1 MKIIKIKIAF
11 LFFLLGFHQSNF
23 SQSLGNEWIN
33 YNQQYFHFPI
43 VETGIYRLNY
53 ETINNH
59 LISLGVNIN
68 NIPHNN
74 FQVFGKE
81 KEVSLLIKDNNNNG
95 FLDPLEYIEFYAE
108 KNDGWLDT
116 LVYDSTHFMPDK
128 YYSLFNDTIRYYFSW
143 NNNSNNKRTTVEVD
157 TNYSIYNPVNYCWKT
172 QVLKFATNYNVGY
185 QIDGISSPKYEKAEG
200 WAGATL
206 QKNNSNIEQISSIN
220 CVGSGP
226 NAFGEIN
233 LFSANSSTNNSNGNN
248 HNTKLFINNNLIFDS
263 SYFNYQTLHVKYS
276 LSSNNVSNIT
286 NFKHEISDIGQG
298 TDYQNIASISLS
310 YPHSTDFSSYEK
322 LHFGLPFSL
331 NQKQRLTITN
341 NVNSLGSTIL
351 YILGDDHKTI
361 PLITNNSNL
370 EAVIP
375 IAQTDSIICYLLTDS
390 NVNHVKKI
398 HTVNSQGYFNNFN
411 SLQIDSAFVIITN
424 KNLLS
429 SSRSYAAYRAPNV
442 DTLVVDIEEL
452 YHQFSAGIFKN
463 PLAIKRFLKFSMV
476 NWPSWP
482 SHIFLIGKSVRFN
495 NETTPGSRNDTISYK
510 LNLVPSWGYPS
521 SDNHFAVGLEN
532 NKRSYSLPIGR
543 LSVNNNSSVLN
554 YLNKVIELESQ
565 QGNNS
570 SYTLENKAWQKN
582 IAHFSGGSDS
592 SEQAYMNNYLEQFQN
607 IIEDTLFGGQVKKFG
622 KNPFTSTIDPLEFQI
637 VQNYLEEGIS
647 LMTFFG
653 HASSGYGFSQNIDQ
667 PENWNNQGKYP
678 MVIGLGCYS
687 GDVHNPD
694 TNSFSEQIIRPV
706 NSGAIGFIS
715 TVKQGFTPFINF
727 YSKMLYKMIGK
738 YGYNKSIGQQMVMT
752 VDSLDQSTSL
762 VTWEPKFES
771 NYNGMSL
778 QGDPAVKINS
788 HNLPELMLS
797 EQDVWTEPSVVDL
810 SKSNFDLKF
819 KVYNLGR
826 AFRDS
831 VFVELKQELPDG
843 SDTIYSKFV
852 PGILN
857 EDTITFSIINQPENS
872 VGQNIFTIS
881 IDLPISTIGE
891 AYDESGNNRIQYLM
905 NISSNSII
913 PVWPYDLSIVGTPTD
928 TLRVSTINPLESSNT
943 YYFEI
948 DTNIQ
953 FSSPFLKT
961 QSIVSNGGV
970 IEAIPGNWSNSIT
983 NLNDSLF
990 FEDSVV
996 YYWRSRPDSSIVDW
1010 KVRSFQYIPNKW
1022 GWSQSHIDQFKEN
1035 EYLNIVL
1042 DSLNNIFNFAPT
1054 LKSITCK
1061 NYIQHVAL
1069 GSEWSG
1075 TYWEVSGEIADYGGH
1090 IDPAI
1095 MVGVVDPNTLNYW
1108 KTPFID
1114 NSTTPSSILNPN
1126 NCFGQYNGDP
1136 GVCGNT
1142 SLIGRAREHGYFMFK
1157 NNSPSQLDSLA
1168 SMLSSKIPD
1177 GYYIIVYSYIPNNY
1191 GGTLLYNSPLYAN
1204 WPTNLFSTFQN
1215 LGATGFT
1222 NSNQP
1227 DDGFIFFCKKGDPN
1241 TAIEVRSDTISPGF
1255 VPSQLLE
1262 FSTTVTSSL
1271 ESGKMLSGIIGPSNN
1286 WKNIYWEQSALENP
1300 SADSTRLKVY
1310 GLNSLS
1316 SNLKTLIIDTNFT
1329 NKDSITNLQSIDSS
1343 FNYLQLEMETSDDS
1357 LLTPSQIVNWLVT
1370 YDPLPDL
1377 AVNPKKSWFLDSS
1390 IIQQGDSIYFSVAI
1404 ENISPFD
1411 MDSLKINYYLENED
1425 GQLNI
1430 PYPRQDSLRSREIII
1445 DTIAISSKY
1454 LIDEYLMWV
1463 TANPKINN
1471 IETDQAEQFYFN
1483 NLAQRKFTVLK
1494 DNTNP
1499 LLDVTF
1505 DGVHILNNDIVSP
1518 NPHIV
1523 IELNDENPFLILNE
1537 NIDTANFQ
1545 IEIKYPNSSNWNR
1558 INFFNGALANLEWHI
1573 NEQENKFIIEY
1584 NPLFDQDGIYKLRV
1598 QGQDK
1603 TGNSSGDEPYQ
1614 INFEVIQKSSITNI
1628 YNYPNPFSTKTHFVF
1643 TLTGSEIPN
1652 KLNIQIMNI
1661 NGRLIKQIHLNEIE
1675 DIKIGNNMTN
1685 YYWDGRDEFGDPVAN
1700 GVYIYRVISE
1710 INNLEIELRPSEGD
1724 KAFTNGLGKMY
1735 LIR

>member
-1 MKIIKIKIAF
+1 LRQLKKKIFF
-11 LFFLLGFHQSNF
+11 LFFLLLLHLSNF
-23 SQSLGNEWIN
+23 SQSFGNEWIN

-43 VETGIYRLNY
+43 VKTGIYRLDF

-59 LISLGVNIN
+59 LINLGVNIN
-68 NIPHNN
+68 NIPHSS

-81 KEVSLLIKDNNNNG
+81 KEVSLLVKDNNNNG
-95 FLDPLEYIEFYAE
+95 FLDSLEYIEFYAE
-108 KNDGWLDT
+108 KNDGWLDS
-116 LVYDSTHFMPDK
+116 LVYDSAHFLPDK

-143 NNNSNNKRTTVEVD
+143 NNSSNNKRTIIETD
-157 TNYSIYNPVNYCWKT
+157 TNYNVFSPLNYCWKT
-172 QVLKFATNYNVGY
+172 QVLKFNSSYLVGY
-185 QIDGISSPKYEKAEG
+185 QIEGISSPKYERAEG

-206 QKNNSNIEQISSIN
+206 QKNSSNIEQISSLHS
-220 CVGSGP
+220 VGGGP

-233 LFSANSSTNNSNGNN
+233 LFSSNSSTTNSNGDN
-248 HNTKLFINNNLIFDS
+248 HNTKLFINNNLVFDS
-263 SYFNYQTLHVKYS
+263 SYFTYQTLHVKYS
-276 LSSNNVSNIT
+276 VSSNTISNST
-286 NFKHEISDIGQG
+286 DFKHEISEIGQG

-322 LHFGLPFSL
+322 LHFGVPFSI
-331 NQKQRLTITN
+331 NQKQRLSISNTLN
-341 NVNSLGSTIL
+341 ALGSPIL
-351 YILGDDHKTI
+351 YILDDVHRLV
-361 PLITNNSNL
+361 PLISNNSTL

-375 IAQTDSIICYLLTDS
+375 ITQSDSIICYLLTDS
-390 NVNHVKKI
+390 NVNYINKI
-398 HTVNSQGYFNNFN
+398 YPVNSQGYFNDFN

-424 KNLLS
+424 KTLLS
-429 SSRSYAAYRAPNV
+429 SSRSYAAYRAPGV
-442 DTLVVDIEEL
+442 DTLVVDVEEL

-463 PLAIKRFLKFSMV
+463 PLSIKRFLKFGMF
-476 NWPSWP
+476 NWSSWP

-495 NETTPGSRNDTISYK
+495 NEATPGSRNDSSSYR
-510 LNLVPSWGYPS
+510 LNFVPSWGYPS

-532 NKRSYSLPIGR
+532 NKRGFSVPIGR
-543 LSVNNNSSVLN
+543 LSVTTNTSVLN

-570 SYTLENKAWQKN
+570 NYSIENKKWQKN

-592 SEQAYMNNYLEQFQN
+592 SEQAYMNNYLKQFQN
-607 IIEDTLFGGQVKKFG
+607 IIEDTLFGGRVKKFG
-622 KNPFTSTIDPLEFQI
+622 KDPFSSIINPLEFQI

-653 HASSGYGFSQNIDQ
+653 HSSAGYGFSQNIDQ

-678 MVIGLGCYS
+678 IVIGLGCYS

-694 TNSFSEQIIRPV
+694 TNSFSEQIIRPP

-715 TVKQGFTPFINF
+715 TIKQGFTPYINF
-727 YSKMLYKMIGK
+727 YTKKLYKMIGK

-752 VDSLDQSTSL
+752 VDSLDLNSPL
-762 VTWEPKFES
+762 IVWGPKHES
-771 NYNGMSL
+771 NYNGMSF
-778 QGDPAVKINS
+778 QGDPAIKINS
-788 HNLPELMLS
+788 HQLPELVLS
-797 EQDVWTEPSVVDL
+797 SQDVWTEPSVIDL

-819 KVYNLGR
+819 KAYNLGR

-831 VFVELKQELPDG
+831 VFVELKQEFPDG
-843 SDTIYSKFV
+843 TDTIYSKFI

-857 EDTITFSIINQPENS
+857 VDTITFNVINKPEISI
-872 VGQNIFTIS
+872 GQNIFTIS
-881 IDLPISTIGE
+881 IDLPISTIQE
-891 AYDESGNNRIQYLM
+891 AFDENSNNRIQYLM

-913 PVWPYDLSIVGTPTD
+913 PVWPYDLSIVGNKSD
-928 TLRVSTINPLESSNT
+928 TLRVSTINPLEATNT

-948 DTNIQ
+948 DTSSRFN
-953 FSSPFLKT
+953 SPFSKT
-961 QSIVSNGGV
+961 QSIVSSGGV
-970 IEAIPGNWSNSIT
+970 IEAIPGNWSNRIT
-983 NLNDSLF
+983 SLNDSLY
-990 FEDSVV
+990 FEDSIV
-996 YYWRSRPDSSIVDW
+996 YYWRSRPDSSVVDW
-1010 KVRSFQYIPNKW
+1010 KVNSFQYIPKKW

-1042 DSLNNIFNFAPT
+1042 DSLNNIYNFSPT

-1061 NYIQHVAL
+1061 NHIQHVAL
-1069 GSEWSG
+1069 SSEWTG

-1090 IDPAI
+1090 TNPAI
-1095 MVGVVDPNTLNYW
+1095 MVGVINPNSLNYW

-1114 NSTTPSSILNPN
+1114 NSTTPPSVLNPN

-1136 GVCGNT
+1136 AVCGNT
-1142 SLIGRAREHGYFMFK
+1142 SLIGRPREHGYFMFK

-1168 SMLSSKIPD
+1168 SMLSTKIPD

-1204 WPTNLFSTFQN
+1204 WPNNLFSTFQT

-1227 DDGFIFFCKKGDPN
+1227 DDGFIFFCKKGNPN

-1255 VPSQLLE
+1255 VPSQLIE

-1271 ESGKMLSGIIGPSNN
+1271 ENGKILSGIIGPSNN
-1286 WKNIYWEQSALENP
+1286 WKNIYWEQKALENP
-1300 SADSTRLKVY
+1300 SADSARLKVY
-1310 GLNSLS
+1310 GLNSLAS
-1316 SNLKTLIIDTNFT
+1316 SVKTLIIDTSFT
-1329 NKDSITNLQSIDSS
+1329 NKDSITNLQSIVSS
-1343 FNYLQLEMETSDDS
+1343 FQYLQLEMETSDDS
-1357 LLTPSQIVNWLVT
+1357 SLTPTQIINWLVT

-1377 AVNPKKSWFLDSS
+1377 AINPKKSWFLDSTTV
-1390 IIQQGDSIYFSVAI
+1390 QQGDSIYFSVAI

-1411 MDSLKINYYLENED
+1411 MDSLKINYHLENQN
-1425 GQLNI
+1425 GQVNI
-1430 PYPRQDSLRSREIII
+1430 PYKRQDSLRAREIII
-1445 DTIAISSKY
+1445 DTLAISSRY
-1454 LIDEYLMWV
+1454 LNDEYLMWV
-1463 TANPKINN
+1463 IANPKINN
-1471 IETDQAEQFYFN
+1471 LEKDQDEQFYFN
-1483 NLAQRKFTVLK
+1483 NLVQTRVTVLK

-1505 DGVHILNNDIVSP
+1505 DGIHILNNDIVSP

-1537 NIDTANFQ
+1537 DMDTANFQ
-1545 IEIKYPNSSNWNR
+1545 IEVMKPNSSSWKR
-1558 INFFNGALANLEWHI
+1558 INFFNGALTNLEWHT
-1573 NEQENKFIIEY
+1573 NEDENKFIIEFY
-1584 NPLFDQDGIYKLRV
+1584 PVFNQDGIYKLRV

-1652 KLNIQIMNI
+1652 KLDIQIINV
-1661 NGRLIKQIHLNEIE
+1661 NGRLIKQIHLSDIE
-1675 DIKIGNNMTN
+1675 NIRIGNNMTK
-1685 YYWDGRDEFGDPVAN
+1685 YFWDGRDEFGDPVAN
-1700 GVYIYRVISE
+1700 GVYIYKVISE
-1710 INNLEIELRPSEGD
+1710 INNLEIEHRSSEGD

-1735 LIR
+1735 LVR